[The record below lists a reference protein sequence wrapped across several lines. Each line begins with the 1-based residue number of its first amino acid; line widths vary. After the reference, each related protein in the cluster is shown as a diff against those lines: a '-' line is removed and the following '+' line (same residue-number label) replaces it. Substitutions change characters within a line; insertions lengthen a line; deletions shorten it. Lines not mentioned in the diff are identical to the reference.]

1 MSRTITSV
9 KSLLNMMDVVL
20 QQFYMGAGSN
30 DAYAQWSQPMFG
42 CVEVSNFKAFD
53 PDIALVLDREYG
65 ASSWGS
71 EMLCVQ
77 DSRFSGIASKSNV
90 SVSRVAGSLD
100 A

>member
-42 CVEVSNFKAFD
+42 CVEVSNFPEGVKCS
-53 PDIALVLDREYG
+53 
-65 ASSWGS
+65 AS
-71 EMLCVQ
+71 
-77 DSRFSGIASKSNV
+77 RTAV
-90 SVSRVAGSLD
+90 SPG
-100 A
+100 